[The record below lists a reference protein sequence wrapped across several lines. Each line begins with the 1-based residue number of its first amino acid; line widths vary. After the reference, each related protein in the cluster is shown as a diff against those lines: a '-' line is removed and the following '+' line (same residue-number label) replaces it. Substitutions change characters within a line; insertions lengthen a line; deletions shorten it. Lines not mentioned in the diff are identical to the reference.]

1 MSICNL
7 VKVLYTVI
15 LKKKRTKHIME
26 SWGGGRGRGV
36 QNKFLMFKPTNS

>member
-15 LKKKRTKHIME
+15 LKKKKNQTYNEKL
-26 SWGGGRGRGV
+26 GG
-36 QNKFLMFKPTNS
+36 